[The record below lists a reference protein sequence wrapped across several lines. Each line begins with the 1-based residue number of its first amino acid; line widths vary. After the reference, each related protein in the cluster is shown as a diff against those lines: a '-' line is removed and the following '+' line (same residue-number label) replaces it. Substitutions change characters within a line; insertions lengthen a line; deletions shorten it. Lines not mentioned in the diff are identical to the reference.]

1 MKWCVLLI
9 WFIFAGLFFGLGHY
23 HNVKAKET
31 MPKIEV
37 KRYPSD
43 NSTPINRGGI
53 PIEQRLFDFGDDF
66 NEYIDNQNESNRR
79 ANRYAAYGYYLAGLT
94 ALFSAFLCLGKDIFK
109 ASRQIWARIS
119 VLLQQY
125 NNPKGEQKE

>member
-1 MKWCVLLI
+1 MKLCILLI
-9 WFIFAGLFFGLGHY
+9 WLIFAGLFFGLGHY

-43 NSTPINRGGI
+43 NSTSIKRGGI
-53 PIEQRLFDFGDDF
+53 PSEQRLFDFGDDF

-79 ANRYAAYGYYLAGLT
+79 ANLYAAYGYYLASLT
-94 ALFSAFLCLGKDIFK
+94 ALFSAFLSVGKDIFK
-109 ASRQIWARIS
+109 VFRQIWVRIAL
-119 VLLQQY
+119 LLQQY
-125 NNPKGEQKE
+125 NKPKGEQKE

>member
-1 MKWCVLLI
+1 MKWSVLLI
-9 WFIFAGLFFGLGHY
+9 WFIFAGLFFGLGYY

-37 KRYPSD
+37 KRYLSD
-43 NSTPINRGGI
+43 NFTSIKRGGI
-53 PIEQRLFDFGDDF
+53 PNEQRLIDFGDDF
-66 NEYIDNQNESNRR
+66 NKYIDKENESNRR
-79 ANRYAAYGYYLAGLT
+79 ANRCAAYGYYLAGLT
-94 ALFSAFLCLGKDIFK
+94 ALFSAFLSVGKDIFK
-109 ASRQIWARIS
+109 TSRQIWARIA